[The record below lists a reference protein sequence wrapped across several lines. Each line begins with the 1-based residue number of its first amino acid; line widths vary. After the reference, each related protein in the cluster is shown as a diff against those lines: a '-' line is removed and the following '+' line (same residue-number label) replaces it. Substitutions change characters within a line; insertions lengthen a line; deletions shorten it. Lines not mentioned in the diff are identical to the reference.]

1 MCHFDRHHRKPRSI
15 GGKNDARNISYIPRT
30 HHDAWHLLFQ
40 NWPAQKIAERI
51 NHWFLDPDYEIVV
64 RRKEDVCQPL
74 HAHAVISL
82 RPNGGEIASTALSCA
97 QPTVLKTPR
106 LPSTPS
112 QEEVINL

>member
-64 RRKEDVCQPL
+64 RRKEDVCQPPP
-74 HAHAVISL
+74 AHVATFKH
-82 RPNGGEIASTALSCA
+82 PNGGEIASTVNSCA
-97 QPTVLKTPR
+97 APMARK
-106 LPSTPS
+106 
-112 QEEVINL
+112 E